1 MVSSLSVVPQQ
12 KALTISERLKKRLKM
27 IQKGISKST
36 RASGKISRKRR
47 K

>member
-12 KALTISERLKKRLKM
+12 KALTISERLNKILKM
-27 IQKGISKST
+27 IQKGISKT
-36 RASGKISRKRR
+36 TLARGKKSRKRR